1 MYILFVNAK
10 TFSPP
15 RSKHFQQ
22 NYKTASNNN
31 PEIKKYYIQDKKK
44 KKTKVTNI
52 KNNMRRGCI

>member
-10 TFSPP
+10 TSSPP

-22 NYKTASNNN
+22 NYKTASNDN
-31 PEIKKYYIQDKKK
+31 PEIKNTIFKIKK